1 METFYRN
8 RITFNSSYHAILLV
22 ITCREP
28 AMDTNANQALIDKE
42 CITLKMKIISFAK
55 AQGAQ
60 NPRPGLTAK
69 GKACQKFKNY
79 RTEGR

>member
-1 METFYRN
+1 MEAFFGN
-8 RITFNSSYHAILLV
+8 GNAFIPSHHAILLV

-42 CITLKMKIISFAK
+42 CITLKMKIICFSK